1 MKQFEISS
9 VGGAANQSKTGKRR
23 LAVNAA
29 FLKDIKDDS
38 QDLKMLLDQITP
50 ITRHQQTAVNHWP
63 ELIILMSDLRDQ
75 LALHFSFSTLVLCP
89 LRGWFMQ
96 LTYLALAAVPE

>member
-9 VGGAANQSKTGKRR
+9 VGGAATQSKTGTRR

-38 QDLKMLLDQITP
+38 QDLKMLLNQVKP
-50 ITRHQQTAVNHWP
+50 ITRHQQTAANH
-63 ELIILMSDLRDQ
+63 
-75 LALHFSFSTLVLCP
+75 
-89 LRGWFMQ
+89 
-96 LTYLALAAVPE
+96 